1 MDKLKLGICQMAV
14 VESKEKNRKKARKMV
29 AEAAEQGCQLVV
41 LPEMFNC
48 PYQTD
53 YFAAYAEPYPDGET
67 IQMLSE
73 VASHYKIILVGGSIP
88 ERDTDGRIYNTC
100 FIFDETGK
108 LAGRHRKVHLFD
120 VDMAQGTFFQ
130 ESSALTA
137 GETIGVVTAGKWCF
151 GVGICYD
158 IRFPEM
164 ARLMTLK
171 GAKLLIYPGA
181 FGPNTGPAHWEL
193 LLRSRAIDNQV
204 FILGVSPAPTPG
216 AAYQAYGHS
225 MAVDPWGNIL
235 SAAGSMEAVLCPEL
249 NFATMRQVR
258 AELPLLKHRRP
269 DIYHNS
275 L

>member
-1 MDKLKLGICQMAV
+1 MNKLRLGICQMAV
-14 VESKEKNRKKARKMV
+14 GENKEKNREKARKMV
-29 AEAAEQGCQLVV
+29 AEAAERGCQLAV

-48 PYQTD
+48 PYQAD
-53 YFAAYAEPYPDGET
+53 HFAAYAEAYPDGDT

-73 VASHYKIILVGGSIP
+73 AASNYKIILVGGSIP
-88 ERDTDGRIYNTC
+88 ERDADGRIYNTC
-100 FIFDETGK
+100 FIFDETGR

-120 VDMAQGTFFQ
+120 VDIAQGTFFQ
-130 ESSALTA
+130 ESSTLTP
-137 GETIGVVTAGKWCF
+137 GETIGVIRNGEWCF

-171 GAKLLIYPGA
+171 GAELLIYPGA
-181 FGPNTGPAHWEL
+181 FGPHTGPAHWEL

-204 FILGVSPAPTPG
+204 FVVGASPAPTPG

-225 MAVDPWGNIL
+225 LAADPWGNIL
-235 SAAGSMEAVLCPEL
+235 AVAGSDEAVICLEL
-249 NFATMRQVR
+249 DFAQMRKVR

-269 DIYHNS
+269 DIYYDE